1 MKIYTK
7 TGDEGETGLWGGDR
21 VLKDHVRIEACGAI
35 DELNAFLGLA
45 RAETLPQ
52 EVHGVLDRVQH
63 ELFVLGAEVAA
74 PRGSLHIAESRV
86 AQLEQDIDGFDSR
99 LPPLHNFI
107 LPGGV
112 RSAATLHAAR
122 TVCRRAERR
131 VVHLAATPEQP
142 VSETALCYL
151 NRLGDLLF
159 VLARYA
165 NASAG
170 LKDVVWRASED
181 GRTTEGD
188 NARG

>member
-7 TGDEGETGLWGGDR
+7 SGDAGETGLWGGDR

-45 RAETLPQ
+45 RAEALPQ

-74 PRGSLHIAESRV
+74 PRGSRHIALRIAESRV
-86 AQLEQDIDGFDSR
+86 AQLEQDIDRFEAR

-159 VLARYA
+159 VLARHA

-170 LKDVVWRASED
+170 LQDVVWRASED
-181 GRTTEGD
+181 GHTAEG
-188 NARG
+188 